1 MLVQQLSV
9 NEASP
14 GAMAPGELER
24 DPPPGAKKNGPKDW
38 SCQYCDD
45 DLEMN
50 ACLQMSHWLGG
61 LPVGN
66 LTFVL
71 DQNLDYQFDRQK
83 SIEPIATTTTN
94 WQSWR
99 HGCCDGRTKA
109 AKMVQERDKI
119 KMMNMI
125 QKK

>member
-1 MLVQQLSV
+1 VLVQQLSV

-83 SIEPIATTTTN
+83 ASSQLRPPRQIGRVGGMVVAMEGQRQPRWSRSAT
-94 WQSWR
+94 R
-99 HGCCDGRTKA
+99 
-109 AKMVQERDKI
+109 
-119 KMMNMI
+119 
-125 QKK
+125 